1 MSNQN
6 IIPDPEQPPRPRW
19 WETRRGHYFIGIGAG
34 TPPLILTLIAL
45 GIVNNAGGWAVN
57 LLIIAGILYL
67 LAWIATIV
75 FLVIARVRFVGYG
88 LLTMV
93 LGIPVVVFLGCIVII
108 TLPH

>member
-6 IIPDPEQPPRPRW
+6 LTPDPAQAPKARW
-19 WETRRGHYFIGIGAG
+19 WETRRGHYFIGIAAG
-34 TPPLILTLIAL
+34 SPPLILTLIAF
-45 GIVNNAGGWAVN
+45 GIINNAGGWTAN
-57 LLIIAGILYL
+57 LLIAASVLYL

-75 FLVIARVRFVGYG
+75 CLAIERVRFVGYG

-93 LGIPVVVFLGCIVII
+93 LGIPVVAFLGCIVII

>member
-6 IIPDPEQPPRPRW
+6 LTPDPAQAPKPRW
-19 WETRRGHYFIGIGAG
+19 RETRKGHYFIGIAAG
-34 TPPLILTLIAL
+34 IPPLILTLIAL
-45 GIVNNAGGWAVN
+45 GIVNNASGWAVN
-57 LLIIAGILYL
+57 LLIIAGVLYL
-67 LAWIATIV
+67 LAWIATIA
-75 FLVIARVRFVGYG
+75 FLVVASVRFIGYG